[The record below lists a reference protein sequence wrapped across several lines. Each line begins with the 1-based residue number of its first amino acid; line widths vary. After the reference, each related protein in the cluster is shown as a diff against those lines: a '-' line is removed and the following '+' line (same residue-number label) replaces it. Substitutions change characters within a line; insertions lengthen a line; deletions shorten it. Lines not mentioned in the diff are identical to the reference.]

1 MRVCAYSNTFI
12 YIIII
17 LEEYI
22 DFMKIPVI
30 KCDYIKWNK
39 IKPYLIEYGYNI
51 KCVSNNWDTF
61 PYLLLNV
68 DNEIVN
74 DMDVF
79 LKTAAALKG
88 KIFNCYFKN
97 NFSKK
102 DLKTGMVVG
111 IKSRDKEDL
120 YLVVGDKLI
129 SSFGF
134 LKLKDYDDNLK
145 NIDDSAFDIVNVYN
159 YSDWSDGLQEGIE
172 NSHLIWKRNSTKV
185 ISKQEVANMLS
196 VNVDDLI
203 ITD

>member
-1 MRVCAYSNTFI
+1 
-12 YIIII
+12 
-17 LEEYI
+17 
-22 DFMKIPVI
+22 MKIPVI

-51 KCVSNNWDTF
+51 KCVSNNWDIF
-61 PYLLLNV
+61 PYLVLNV
-68 DNEIVN
+68 DNEIGRCLNTTKPSPYMLDTYNREIVN

-159 YSDWSDGLQEGIE
+159 YSDWSDGLQEGME
-172 NSHLIWKRNSTKV
+172 NSHLIWKRKPTKV